1 MVGVMI
7 GSIVFGEMSD
17 RFVYRNIDL
26 NKFTCDY
33 VNVYFIFWNKIKETL
48 LKLFKFRV
56 RYMFSKQKCWFLV
69 LVESEVTEQ
78 NH

>member
-56 RYMFSKQKCWFLV
+56 RYMFSIWNFVIFQKIQRYTGCFI
-69 LVESEVTEQ
+69 
-78 NH
+78 